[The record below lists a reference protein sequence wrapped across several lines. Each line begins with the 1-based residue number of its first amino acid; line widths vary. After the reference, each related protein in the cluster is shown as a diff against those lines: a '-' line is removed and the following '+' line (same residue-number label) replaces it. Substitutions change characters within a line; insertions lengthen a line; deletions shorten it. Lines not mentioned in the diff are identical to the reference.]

1 MEIISENKLPAGLGR
16 KPPKKLKEGFVI
28 ALKTRDNSDFYVSRE
43 RVAGGGW
50 YLDVIPNAT
59 KRDPAAQFLVTFRN
73 KVVLFF
79 LALFFYPL
87 FLLESPI
94 WNCTHTD
101 TDYMFYAL

>member
-16 KPPKKLKEGFVI
+16 KPPEKLKEGFVI
-28 ALKTRDNSDFYVSRE
+28 ALKTRDNSGFYVSRE

-73 KVVLFF
+73 KVLLFF
-79 LALFFYPL
+79 LPFFFYPL
-87 FLLESPI
+87 FLLEQPI
-94 WNCTHTD
+94 WIL
-101 TDYMFYAL
+101 YRYRY